1 MVANINSANLT
12 NLYNL
17 YAFNVNSNKTPNQIG
32 AKIEKEVPIND
43 FFQQCINDGID
54 TLEEYNTE
62 EEIYCRANGINRSE
76 FNFND
81 YMTSRGCQNSEELR
95 ILDSIKVATKKD
107 LINYVKSMIADN
119 FQSMDYGNTSP
130 LNSDELDTLF
140 SKTDLK
146 DLADFYSA
154 TNKANS
160 SKYSDTEIELKKL
173 SAFEDLITKFSEI
186 DDLDENLKNKLSDIS
201 TKIDKNI
208 KVLEEKLKKEK
219 EEEAKEKAK
228 IFNNYETEIDKNSD
242 DTNSNTNLDSN
253 DETSISNTQKYNATL
268 ISNYLV

>member
-1 MVANINSANLT
+1 MVANINSI

-17 YAFNVNSNKTPNQIG
+17 YAFNVNSNKTANQIG

-62 EEIYCRANGINRSE
+62 EQAYCCANGVDRSE

-81 YMTSRGCQNSEELR
+81 YMASRGCQNPQELQ
-95 ILDSIKVATKKD
+95 ILDSINVATKKD
-107 LINYVKSMIADN
+107 LINYVKSIMADN
-119 FQSMDYGNTSP
+119 FQSMGYGNISP
-130 LNSDELDTLF
+130 LNSNELDTLF

-160 SKYSDTEIELKKL
+160 NRCSDTEVELKKL
-173 SAFEDLITKFSEI
+173 SVFENLITKFSEI
-186 DDLDENLKNKLSDIS
+186 DDLDKNLKDKLSAIS
-201 TKIDKNI
+201 KKLDKNI
-208 KVLEEKLKKEK
+208 KILEEKLEKEK
-219 EEEAKEKAK
+219 EEAKEKAK
-228 IFNNYETEIDKNSD
+228 IFNNYETEINKNSD
-242 DTNSNTNLDSN
+242 DTNPNTNLDSN
-253 DETSISNTQKYNATL
+253 DETSISNIQKYNATL